1 MDKGREPKHRPTRE
15 DEQQPMDVE
24 RGAKRPDTLRPGP
37 MEGRKQEG
45 EHRADEEMEEME
57 DDERTVATDDDD
69 EDFDDDE
76 DLEDDEDED
85 IEDEGSPA
93 QPVR

>member
-1 MDKGREPKHRPTRE
+1 MDKGREPKHRSTRE

-45 EHRADEEMEEME
+45 EHRADEEME

-85 IEDEGSPA
+85 IEDESSPA